1 MCRIKAISA
10 TALLLAL
17 AWAGGSAGAAR
28 AEAQAQAPVP
38 TLERIR
44 ETGHIRI
51 GYGDTAPFSY
61 RLPDGQVVGYSI
73 EICNKLSES
82 LRQQLGLERLD
93 IEYVYRTP
101 RNRIQLLNDGLY
113 DIECNASTNTS
124 ERRRSVAFTYSHFYA
139 TTRYVAL
146 ARNNLRTWNDLRGR
160 SVSVALGSINIGEIN
175 DLNRDRGLHLSIVP
189 ADGLQAAFDLVAD
202 GQVSSFAI
210 DDVLLSAMIAQS
222 DNPKDFTLSVE
233 PIAEPKPY
241 GFMIRLGDDEFKQAV
256 NSALALLYRD
266 PSMKQTYSRWFEQ
279 AIPGQGIN
287 LHQPM
292 SDHLRK
298 VLANPVEET
307 ETKKTLSTAQS
318 ALAPVVHQTAYD

>member
-1 MCRIKAISA
+1 MLLCRIKAISA

-17 AWAGGSAGAAR
+17 AWAGGSVGAAR
-28 AEAQAQAPVP
+28 AEAQDQALVP

-44 ETGHIRI
+44 ETGRIRI

-73 EICNKLSES
+73 EICNKLSER

-93 IEYVYRTP
+93 IEYVFRTP
-101 RNRIQLLNDGLY
+101 RNRVQLLNDGVY

-124 ERRRSVAFTYSHFYA
+124 ERRRSVAFTYSHFYS
-139 TTRYVAL
+139 TTRFVAL
-146 ARNNLRTWNDLRGR
+146 ARNDLRTWDDLRGR
-160 SVSVALGSINIGEIN
+160 SVSVALGTINVSEIN
-175 DLNRDRGLHLSIVP
+175 DLNRDKGLHLSIVP

-202 GQVSSFAI
+202 GHVSAFTI

-222 DNPKDFTLSVE
+222 GNPGDFTLSVE
-233 PIAEPKPY
+233 PIDEPKPY

-256 NSALALLYRD
+256 NAALASLYRD
-266 PSMKQTYSRWFEQ
+266 PSMQQIYSRWFEQ
-279 AIPGQGIN
+279 PIPGEGIN

-298 VLANPVEET
+298 VLANPVEEN
-307 ETKKTLSTAQS
+307 
-318 ALAPVVHQTAYD
+318 